1 MSAEATA
8 LAARRGQVHTLLALG
23 QSQAALTACEELLA
37 AHPALP
43 GIRHLRAH
51 ALLGLQRLPEALTAA
66 REAILTEPTNIQ
78 AHLALGGAAMAAGSP
93 LALFC
98 YEQALLLQPTL
109 ARAHAGRGLALVL
122 NGREM
127 EAIDAL
133 AQAIQLDPRAVT
145 PVFIQAGYQ
154 MLQLGHPDSALAAFS
169 KLLELQPDL
178 RAAQQGRVISLITL
192 RRFEDAAPDLSAL
205 RDVAPSTDYLSGVC
219 LHAQLQCC
227 DWTDFDTA
235 SRVITERICRGERA
249 DTPLTFIVH
258 NDSPA
263 DQRLCAQTYVAHHC
277 SPNEPPLQ
285 RPARRAE
292 SRLRIG
298 YLSSDFRD
306 HAVSQLLAGVFESHN
321 RTRFETFA
329 FSTGPNDGSDLRRRV
344 EGGFDH
350 FLQVAALS
358 DREIAARMTECSLDI
373 AIDLGGHSMGGRPR
387 VLAYRPAPVQ
397 VGFLGFPGTFGADF
411 IDYLIADPHVIPER
425 DRNHYVEQIIYLPD
439 TYLPTDGPPP
449 LSTPPSRTAAG
460 LPLRG
465 FVYCCFNAPYKIS
478 PAIFDVWMRLL
489 KAVPDSV
496 LWLRN
501 ASATVKSNLAG
512 EAARRGVDSS
522 RLVYAPRTETR
533 AEHFSR
539 LALADVFLDTQ
550 PYNAHTTASDAL
562 GAGVPIITMRG
573 RTFASRVA
581 FSLLEACD
589 LGHLAVDTASEYEQL
604 ALELAVAP
612 QTVSGLKEH
621 LLRARTS
628 APLFDTRRF
637 CRHLETAYLQ
647 IWGRHLRGERPSTLW
662 VQRLERVDP

>member
-1 MSAEATA
+1 MSTDPF
-8 LAARRGQVHTLLALG
+8 ARAFAQVHALLALG
-23 QSQAALTACEELLA
+23 QAQAALTACEELLA
-37 AHPALP
+37 AYPALP

-51 ALLGLQRLPEALTAA
+51 ALLALRRLPEALMAA
-66 REAILTEPTNIQ
+66 REAVVTEPTNIQ
-78 AHLALGGAAMAAGSP
+78 AHLALGGAALAAGSP

-98 YEQALLLQPTL
+98 YEQALSLQPTL
-109 ARAHAGRGLALVL
+109 ARAHAGRGLALVAS
-122 NGREM
+122 GREK

-133 AQAIQLDPRAVT
+133 ARAIQLDPHAAT

-154 MLQLGHPDSALAAFS
+154 MLQLGHPDSARAAFAR
-169 KLLELQPDL
+169 LLELQPDL
-178 RAAQQGRVISLITL
+178 RAAQQGRLIAL
-192 RRFEDAAPDLSAL
+192 IAMRRYEEAAPELSAL

-219 LHAQLQCC
+219 LHVQLQCC
-227 DWTDFDTA
+227 DWTDFDTS
-235 SRVITERICRGERA
+235 SRLIAERVRRGERA

-258 NDSPA
+258 NESPA
-263 DQRLCAQTYVAHHC
+263 DQRLCAETYVAHRC
-277 SPNEPPLQ
+277 SPDAPPIQWPL
-285 RPARRAE
+285 RRAG
-292 SRLRIG
+292 SRLRVG

-306 HAVSQLLAGVFESHN
+306 HAVSQLMAGVFESHN
-321 RTRFETFA
+321 RARFETYA
-329 FSTGPNDGSDLRRRV
+329 FSTGPNDASDLRRRV
-344 EGGFDH
+344 ERGFDH
-350 FLQVAALS
+350 FLEVAPLS
-358 DREIAARMTECSLDI
+358 DSEIAARMTECSIDI

-397 VGFLGFPGTFGADF
+397 VGFLGYPGTVGADF

-425 DRNHYVEQIIYLPD
+425 DRTHYVEQIIYLPD

-449 LSTPPSRTAAG
+449 MSTPPSRTAAG
-460 LPLRG
+460 LPAHG

-489 KAVPDSV
+489 NSVPDSV

-501 ASATVKSNLAG
+501 ASATVKNNLAK
-512 EAARRGVDSS
+512 EAERRGVDSS

-562 GAGVPIITMRG
+562 GAGVPVITVRG

-581 FSLLEACD
+581 SSLLEACD
-589 LGHLAVDTASEYEQL
+589 LGHLAVKTPSEYEQL
-604 ALELAVAP
+604 ALELASAPHTVAA
-612 QTVSGLKEH
+612 LKEH

-628 APLFDTRRF
+628 APLFDTPRF
-637 CRHLETAYLQ
+637 CQHLEAAYLE

-662 VQRLERVDP
+662 VQRLAQ